1 MELIEDAREGGW
13 FPPWSNN
20 HINRKKTSPLEL
32 MILGSLRYIGR
43 GWTFDDLEEAT
54 GISQE
59 THRSFFHVFICI
71 GSTVL
76 FRKYV
81 VSPKNNEDA
90 QTHMHEMKLA
100 GLHGAVGSTD
110 ATHIVLEK
118 CSNRLKNAH
127 LGGKMK
133 HAARTYNITVNHRRR
148 ILSTTTG
155 HPSRWNDKTLVRFDK
170 FVSGIHE
177 GTILNDVEFS
187 LWEKNH
193 DGQVVEAKYKGAW
206 LIVDNGY
213 LNWAVTVPPLKVSS
227 DQREIRW
234 SQWMESIRKDVECM
248 FGILKGRWRILKTG
262 IRLFGV
268 ESADK
273 IWMTCCALHNWLLEV
288 DGLDEKWESGV
299 PSEWEGELGD
309 QDDEDI
315 EHYGEPFALQRL
327 HSPAARRQYDTS
339 GIGVGKDG
347 IMSDEEECN
356 TTNTYSSD
364 SSNEGTVYHESEGT
378 VKEVRKLSLTF
389 FRGRLI
395 EHFDILYRDGKISWP
410 RRKDK

>member
-1 MELIEDAREGGW
+1 M
-13 FPPWSNN
+13 
-20 HINRKKTSPLEL
+20 
-32 MILGSLRYIGR
+32 
-43 GWTFDDLEEAT
+43 
-54 GISQE
+54 
-59 THRSFFHVFICI
+59 
-71 GSTVL
+71 
-76 FRKYV
+76 
-81 VSPKNNEDA
+81 
-90 QTHMHEMKLA
+90 
-100 GLHGAVGSTD
+100 
-110 ATHIVLEK
+110 
-118 CSNRLKNAH
+118 
-127 LGGKMK
+127 
-133 HAARTYNITVNHRRR
+133 
-148 ILSTTTG
+148 STTTG
-155 HPSRWNDKTLVRFDK
+155 HPSQWNDKTLVRFDK
-170 FVSGIHE
+170 YISGIYE

-193 DGQVVEAKYKGAW
+193 DGQVVEAKYKGVW
-206 LIVDNGY
+206 LIVDDGY

-234 SQWMESIRKDVECM
+234 SQWMESIRKDVECT

-347 IMSDEEECN
+347 IVSVEEECE